1 MTRHHLS
8 LRGVLKGSV
17 AALALIPLLGAG
29 AAQAQ
34 SSSTSSATVGA
45 NPGTVPLPAQ
55 TLAPVGNLG
64 NPAGPT
70 AEDVTVTGSRLRTS
84 NLTSESPVV
93 VLTSKQI
100 EASNA
105 STIQDVLRLLPQSG
119 TNGTYATTNNGG
131 NGSQCED
138 LRNLGIARTL
148 VLVNGKR
155 FVHTPYGDGFDCVD
169 LTTIPIALVDRIEVL
184 TGSATT
190 IYGADAVSGVINIV
204 TKKNFVGSQINVNGG
219 ISASGDDRQGLISDT
234 TGFDFM
240 NGRGNVVLTGSYLDS
255 GDVAQK
261 NRDWANPVIAA
272 DEGPGAL
279 TIGSGYTPNGR
290 IFSLNGPTSYGTD
303 INNSLVPFK
312 NTYLGGTDGSNVPNG
327 RYNYGADQ
335 DLVGRFTQGNLDG
348 AAHFDINDHIT
359 AYLDAYYT
367 HKDTHEQLSG
377 QPISGTVDGSQLYV
391 IPQGN
396 PYAEA
401 LGINEDVYQYR
412 RTIDWGPRGYDTHAD
427 VYQFDGGFR
436 GNIVGNWDYDAS
448 YAYGRAVNTI
458 NQTNQVNFV
467 HLEQEAG
474 FQQTDPVNPNA
485 GVYNPAVCNAG
496 AGCVLGNPFGA
507 GTLSRAGINYASFT
521 SHATSYYQ
529 LRDLNVSITNN
540 KLVNLPYG
548 PLGLAIGMEHRGED
562 GAYHPDPIIESGQ
575 SLANTESP
583 TGGGFS
589 VTEAFGELNIPI
601 LKNLLAAKD
610 LSADISGRWSDY
622 STFGSVENWRA
633 GLNWSPTR
641 DIRFRADIGTS
652 VRQPQIY
659 EAFGGNTTGFP
670 PGTDPCAQVSSYGSL
685 SGIVGSNCAKAI
697 KAFDASTFQQA
708 GAGQVPTISGGN
720 PSLQPESA
728 RTYTIGTVLTPRW
741 VPDLTASVDYY
752 HIKIENSIGVLS
764 TQYILDQCYAS
775 ANFSSPYC
783 SQINPRTSVGQLST
797 VVAPYQNLGETRTNG
812 IDFNLNY
819 LLRLRGGFNLQLSN
833 ALTDTIGF
841 TEQQTRDGPFQNFK
855 GRLITGLYGVAYPVI
870 RDNATAT
877 IAKGPFS
884 FAWTVRYIDG
894 MQDNDGSN
902 DLTPQNSQYY
912 KVNEVFYHDIVATYN
927 FKKVLLVAGI
937 QNLFDKT
944 PLLVVDT
951 TTNTDPNV
959 YDVIGRFF
967 YAKLQVRF

>member
-8 LRGVLKGSV
+8 LRSVLKGSV

-64 NPAGPT
+64 NPKGPS

-119 TNGTYATTNNGG
+119 TNGTYASTNNGG
-131 NGSQCED
+131 NGSQCQD

-155 FVHTPYGDGFDCVD
+155 FVHTPYGDGDDCVD
-169 LTTIPIALVDRIEVL
+169 LTSIPIALVDRIEVL

-204 TKKNFVGSQINVNGG
+204 TKKDFVGSQFNANGG
-219 ISASGDDRQGLISDT
+219 ISASGDGRQGLISDS

-240 NGRGNVVLTGSYLDS
+240 NGRGNVALTGSYLDS
-255 GDVAQK
+255 GSVAQK
-261 NRDWANPVIAA
+261 SRDWANPVISG
-272 DEGPGAL
+272 DNGPGAPV

-303 INNSLVPFK
+303 INNRLVPFN
-312 NTYLGGTDGSNVPNG
+312 NTYLGGADGSNVQNG
-327 RYNYGADQ
+327 RYDYGANQ
-335 DLVGRFTQGNLDG
+335 DLVGRYTQGNLDG
-348 AAHFDINDHIT
+348 TGHFDINDHIT
-359 AYLDAYYT
+359 AYVDAYYT
-367 HKDTHEQLSG
+367 HKDTYEQLSG

-401 LGINEDVYQYR
+401 LGINEDVYQYK
-412 RTIDWGPRGYDTHAD
+412 RTIDWGPRQIQTHAD

-436 GNIVGNWDYDAS
+436 GNITGNWDYDAS

-458 NQTNQVNFV
+458 NQPNQVNFV

-474 FQQTDPVNPNA
+474 FQQTDPTNLNTGIYNS
-485 GVYNPAVCNAG
+485 GVCTG
-496 AGCVLGNPFGA
+496 GCVRGNPFGN
-507 GTLSRAGINYASFT
+507 GGLSRAGIDYASFT

-540 KLVNLPYG
+540 KLINLPYG

-562 GAYHPDPIIESGQ
+562 GAYHPDPIIASGQ
-575 SLANTESP
+575 SLSNTESP

-601 LKNLLAAKD
+601 LKNLIAAKD

-641 DIRFRADIGTS
+641 DIRFRANIGTS

-670 PGTDPCAQVSSYGSL
+670 SGNDPCGQVSSYGSL
-685 SGIVGSNCAKAI
+685 SGIVGANCAKAI
-697 KAFDASTFQQA
+697 KGYDSATFQQA
-708 GAGQVPTISGGN
+708 GAGQIPTITGGN
-720 PSLQPESA
+720 PNLQPESA
-728 RTYTIGTVLTPRW
+728 RTYTIGTVFTPRW
-741 VPDLTASVDYY
+741 VPDLTATIDYY
-752 HIKIENSIGVLS
+752 HIKIENSISVLS
-764 TQYILDQCYAS
+764 TQYIIDQCYTS
-775 ANFSSPYC
+775 ANLSSPYC
-783 SQINPRTSVGQLST
+783 AQVNPRTSVGQLST

-819 LLRLRGGFNLQLSN
+819 LLRLRHGFNLQLSN

-841 TEQQTRDGPFQNFK
+841 TAQQTKDGPFQNFK
-855 GRLITGLYGVAYPVI
+855 GRLVTGLYGVAYPVI

-902 DLTPQNSQYY
+902 DLTPADSQYY

-944 PLLVVDT
+944 PLLVVDA